1 MSEEQIN
8 QSLLDQSNALL
19 PVLVGEAE
27 KEKAAKKKEKD
38 AEEKKKRVR
47 LPSAMPPECP
57 HNELICAFF
66 VVTLLKKSKSK
77 FETWQFIQ
85 EEAAAERKKEA
96 MKKAAENKKL
106 KEEADERK
114 AEEKKRK
121 VSSAV
126 PTTPNLETIF
136 TFVICFVLKLCGAM
150 SCCCRRL
157 L

>member
-47 LPSAMPPECP
+47 LLSAITLECP

-66 VVTLLKKSKSK
+66 VRNP
-77 FETWQFIQ
+77 FENVKITIKIQ

-96 MKKAAENKKL
+96 MRKAAENKKL

-114 AEEKKRK
+114 AEEKRRK
-121 VSSAV
+121 VGSAE
-126 PTTPNLETIF
+126 PTKPLNHLSYILFLVGTL
-136 TFVICFVLKLCGAM
+136 
-150 SCCCRRL
+150 
-157 L
+157 